1 MTVRLHQFLTDL
13 YLQRLSPFV
22 DARPIRG
29 LTTNV
34 DSPSGKLD
42 GWKGRP
48 AALRRR
54 KPQLRGTPSATS
66 TKLFYGGN
74 VSAFGRPRSK
84 QRNLSLVN
92 GGVQYMHC
100 CVAEKTPLPAD
111 IDAAQFH
118 CFFDDKVDGVRSTSE
133 ALSPSFSPNPS
144 AALFNQFQSVT
155 VNDVTAAVRA
165 LPDKTCALRRSCSK
179 ELQQSSS
186 LRT

>member
-1 MTVRLHQFLTDL
+1 V
-13 YLQRLSPFV
+13 
-22 DARPIRG
+22 
-29 LTTNV
+29 NV
-34 DSPSGKLD
+34 DSPSTKSD

-54 KPQLRGTPSATS
+54 KPQLRGIPSATS
-66 TKLFYGGN
+66 TELFYGGSA
-74 VSAFGRPRSK
+74 SAFGRPRSK
-84 QRNLSLVN
+84 PINLSLAN
-92 GGVQYMHC
+92 CGGQLMHC

-118 CFFDDKVDGVRSTSE
+118 HFFDDKVDGVRSTTSD
-133 ALSPSFSPNPS
+133 APPPSFSPNPS

-155 VNDVTAAVRA
+155 VNDVIAAVHA
-165 LPDKTCALRRSCSK
+165 LPDKTCALRRSSSN